1 MSIAGW
7 ARQGGAGVQVQQC
20 GQPLQEAAVRADG
33 SAASDGTPLHPLYQ
47 AQLPEQVSLFV
58 HA

>member
-7 ARQGGAGVQVQQC
+7 AGQGGAGVQVQQC
-20 GQPLQEAAVRADG
+20 RQPLQEAAVRVDG

-47 AQLPEQVSLFV
+47 AQLPEQVSLSLN
-58 HA
+58 A